1 MRGRLSRSGALRRC
15 ASSPGPSMADV
26 VIDCAFLQRSG
37 VPITEY
43 ASLSTEDRYLTT
55 NNGRMGVFIATGA
68 EETTLSM
75 TIPQTLDGQKV
86 MPREVDVPANSL
98 YGIGSWPADIYNDA
112 SAQVA
117 LSLTSVSGVRLFC
130 ACFE

>member
-1 MRGRLSRSGALRRC
+1 
-15 ASSPGPSMADV
+15 MADV
-26 VIDCAFLQRSG
+26 VLDCAFLKRSG

-43 ASLSTEDRYLTT
+43 AALSTEDRYLIT

-68 EETTLSM
+68 NETTLSM
-75 TIPQTLDGQKV
+75 SIPQTFDGQTV
-86 MPREVDVPANSL
+86 MPREVEVPANSL
-98 YGIGSWPADIYNDA
+98 YGIGSWPTDVYNDG

-117 LSLTSVSGVRLFC
+117 FSLTQVVGVELFC

>member
-1 MRGRLSRSGALRRC
+1 
-15 ASSPGPSMADV
+15 MADV
-26 VIDCAFLQRSG
+26 VIDCAFLLRSG
-37 VPITEY
+37 VSITEY
-43 ASLSTEDRYLTT
+43 ASLSTEDRYLIT

-75 TIPQTLDGQKV
+75 SIPQTLDGQKV
-86 MPREVDVPANSL
+86 MPREVNVPANSL
-98 YGIGSWPADIYNDA
+98 YGIGSWPAEIYNDA

-117 LSLTSVSGVRLFC
+117 LSLASVIGVELFC